1 MWGEL
6 GWGFTGLGSFQYG
19 AETVKLQ
26 KQLGSEKEIQM
37 KLQDEVRLPPS
48 SQHPWV
54 AA

>member
-1 MWGEL
+1 M
-6 GWGFTGLGSFQYG
+6 GFHWPWVLQYG
-19 AETVKLQ
+19 AETESVAEAA
-26 KQLGSEKEIQM
+26 GFGEEIQM